1 MAKNWQEAQIN
12 EKKFWT
18 DIYLNNDNEIY
29 QKVDNEAMIGFTE
42 QVLYRHNLKISNFYE
57 KIIADIGCGPFGIIK
72 GLTLIG
78 KKNNINFKKIFGI
91 DPLMKFYKESIKIL
105 VENDYLNLI
114 EATGEKIPLE
124 DNKIDYVFST
134 NVLDHCENPKQVIS
148 EAQRILKQDGEFYCS
163 VHVVYPILSFLSPLI
178 KYFDRNHPKHF
189 SEAYFLDL
197 LKLKF
202 KNVEVTYRAKIFEDH
217 PKFKFNNILKSKN
230 LFNGIKR
237 FISHYIIYTAYI
249 SCKK

>member
-18 DIYLNNDNEIY
+18 DIYLNNDNEMY
-29 QKVDNEAMIGFTE
+29 NKVDDEALIGFTE
-42 QVLYRHNLKISNFYE
+42 EVLTRHKLNIYNFSE

-72 GLTLIG
+72 GLTLID
-78 KKNNINFKKIFGI
+78 KKKDINIKKIFGI

-105 VENDYLNLI
+105 KEDDHLKLI
-114 EATGEKIPLE
+114 EAPGEKIPLE
-124 DNKIDYVFST
+124 DNKIHYVFST
-134 NVLDHCENPKQVIS
+134 NVLDHCENPNQVIS
-148 EAQRILKQDGEFYCS
+148 EAQRILRQDGEFYCS

-178 KYFDRNHPKHF
+178 KYFDKNHPKHF
-189 SEAYFLDL
+189 SEAYFLNL
-197 LKLKF
+197 LKSKF
-202 KNVEVTYRAKIFEDH
+202 KKVDVTYRAKIFVDH

-230 LFNGIKR
+230 LYKGIKR
-237 FISHYIIYTAYI
+237 FISHFIIYTAYI